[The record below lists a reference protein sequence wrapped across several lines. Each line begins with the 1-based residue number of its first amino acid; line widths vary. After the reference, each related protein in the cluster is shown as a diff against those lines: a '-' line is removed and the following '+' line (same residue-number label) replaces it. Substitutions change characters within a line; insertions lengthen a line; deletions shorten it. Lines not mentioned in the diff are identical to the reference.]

1 MHGQQNIKKCYN
13 MLINSNNNNNNNN
26 NNNSLFIN
34 VLV

>member
-26 NNNSLFIN
+26 NSLFIN